1 MVWYNCNMAEFPK
14 KSPEQQLQ
22 SISSVIKSAY
32 DLSSIGMG
40 VQMHSLKRLSEFQ
53 ALPGG
58 AMDAVLFPFSNFI
71 TTPYVL
77 KWGNPSHDV
86 GWNPLVLCK
95 ETDLHRQLY
104 RSMKGQYDQ
113 LRQMEI
119 PEGFPEPGASFP
131 NPEAMDKKLL
141 SYFQL
146 MKTAAAHKLAFMLAI
161 SDQLTFEAKELSQPI
176 SFNHN
181 PVNGNAKWG
190 TNWKLMFGEEVPGFG
205 QLYENG
211 YSILKGIAVPDS
223 SLYAHILK
231 KPRLEQLV

>member
-1 MVWYNCNMAEFPK
+1 MN
-14 KSPEQQLQ
+14 
-22 SISSVIKSAY
+22 
-32 DLSSIGMG
+32 
-40 VQMHSLKRLSEFQ
+40 SLKRVSEFQ
-53 ALPGG
+53 PLPEW
-58 AMDAVLFPFSNFI
+58 AIDAVQFPFSNFI

-77 KWGNPSHDV
+77 KWGDPNHDV
-86 GWNPLVLCK
+86 GWDPLVLCK

-104 RSMKGQYDQ
+104 RSMEGQYDQ
-113 LRQMEI
+113 LRQI
-119 PEGFPEPGASFP
+119 KVPEGFPEPGARFP

-161 SDQLTFEAKELSQPI
+161 SDQLTFEAKELGQPI
-176 SFNHN
+176 SFNYN
-181 PVNGNAKWG
+181 PVNGNPTWE
-190 TNWKLMFGEEVPGFG
+190 TNWKFMFGEEVPGFG

-211 YSILKGIAVPDS
+211 YSILKGIAVPDN